1 MSKKSILFFL
11 LFSIVSFSYCI
22 NAFGPYL
29 QCPTRTSIRVLWK
42 TDLPT
47 ESIIA
52 LGKEPNKWDSIYTFS
67 SKKMYHK
74 VEFVG
79 LEPNTKYYYAQM
91 ENGKVLP
98 NKQGEGYFTTLPLE
112 AKPIPFRVWCLGD
125 FGKATEQQRAVR
137 LSFEAYNKDNPTNFW
152 IWLGD
157 NAYNTGKEIEYQ
169 EKVFSSFYGYDS
181 IMKFLPFM
189 PCPGNHDYGSVSRWG
204 GPKKHKGP
212 YFKLFDVYQK
222 GEAGGVA
229 SGTELYYSYNYGNA
243 HFISLNSE
251 VWAYN
256 IFGNT
261 AMKNWLINDLKNN
274 HQLFTIVYF
283 HRPPYS
289 KGSHDSDTFWEIF
302 TKAMRKRFVPILE
315 EYGED
320 LVLCGHTHVYERSF
334 LIKGHY
340 GHSNTF
346 DAKKHIISSS
356 FGNTSKG
363 DLPYV
368 KFANGKN
375 ANKGTIYLNCGV
387 GGRPYDTPRF
397 GHPIMAV
404 EAAGS
409 TSLGSVILD
418 FNGEK
423 LVTKYL
429 KGDGSIGDEF
439 TIIKYTKTGQQKKK
453 KVANL

>member
-52 LGKEPNKWDSIYTFS
+52 IGKEPNKWDSIYTFS

-157 NAYNTGKEIEYQ
+157 NAYQYRQRN
-169 EKVFSSFYGYDS
+169 
-181 IMKFLPFM
+181 
-189 PCPGNHDYGSVSRWG
+189 
-204 GPKKHKGP
+204 
-212 YFKLFDVYQK
+212 
-222 GEAGGVA
+222 
-229 SGTELYYSYNYGNA
+229 
-243 HFISLNSE
+243 
-251 VWAYN
+251 
-256 IFGNT
+256 
-261 AMKNWLINDLKNN
+261 
-274 HQLFTIVYF
+274 
-283 HRPPYS
+283 
-289 KGSHDSDTFWEIF
+289 
-302 TKAMRKRFVPILE
+302 
-315 EYGED
+315 
-320 LVLCGHTHVYERSF
+320 
-334 LIKGHY
+334 
-340 GHSNTF
+340 
-346 DAKKHIISSS
+346 
-356 FGNTSKG
+356 
-363 DLPYV
+363 
-368 KFANGKN
+368 
-375 ANKGTIYLNCGV
+375 
-387 GGRPYDTPRF
+387 
-397 GHPIMAV
+397 
-404 EAAGS
+404 
-409 TSLGSVILD
+409 
-418 FNGEK
+418 
-423 LVTKYL
+423 
-429 KGDGSIGDEF
+429 
-439 TIIKYTKTGQQKKK
+439 
-453 KVANL
+453 